1 MKIRDIIVENN
12 TTPNKHTVK
21 RSIPKILTFPHLTNT
36 DPYTQ
41 YRFGLALVASASDH
55 ERTNGDHYEKT
66 SDFGEKLIIAP
77 FTSQEEE
84 IVKLA
89 QKLYGAGSESEQIS
103 TSHSEEQ
110 PEIIKTSPVAQRKK
124 NKYGV

>member
-36 DPYTQ
+36 DPYVQ
-41 YRFGLALVASASDH
+41 YRFGLALAAAAAEHGRNS
-55 ERTNGDHYEKT
+55 EDHYEKD
-66 SDFGEKLIIAP
+66 SEFGEKLIIAP
-77 FTSQEEE
+77 FTSEEE
-84 IVKLA
+84 NIIKLA

-110 PEIIKTSPVAQRKK
+110 PDITISSPVAQRKR

>member
-12 TTPNKHTVK
+12 TTSNKQTVK

-36 DPYTQ
+36 DPYVQ
-41 YRFGLALVASASDH
+41 YRFGLALAAAAAEHGRNS
-55 ERTNGDHYEKT
+55 EDHYEKT
-66 SDFGEKLIIAP
+66 SEFGEKLIIAP
-77 FTSQEEE
+77 FTSEEE
-84 IVKLA
+84 DIVKLA

-110 PEIIKTSPVAQRKK
+110 PEVIKTSPVAQRKK
-124 NKYGV
+124 NKYGI